1 MGSDAVREIRIPQAG
16 GLLLGDMILPA
27 GAVDPPAL
35 VLFIDGRG
43 CGRHGIPDRGVAR
56 AVRGHGIATLL
67 IDLLTPE
74 EQQEKPHPG
83 LHGVDLPRLTQRVL
97 DVTGWLARDPHLGRA
112 ALGLCGLGGG
122 APAALI
128 AAGRLG
134 ATVRSLVCIG
144 GRADQ
149 AGPTALASVRAP
161 TLLMAGS
168 RDAEAL
174 AHNDAAYQHL
184 RCVRSEAVVP
194 GAGPG
199 LDEPDALALAAE
211 MAGDWYEAHF
221 LALEEMA

>member
-16 GLLLGDMILPA
+16 GLLLGELIVPSGAGDLPP
-27 GAVDPPAL
+27 V
-35 VLFIDGRG
+35 VLFINGRG
-43 CGRHGIPDRGVAR
+43 CGRHGTEDRGVAR
-56 AVRGHGIATLL
+56 GVRAHGVATLL

-83 LHGVDLPRLTQRVL
+83 LHGVDLPLLTQRVME
-97 DVTGWLARDPHLGRA
+97 VTQWLAHERQLQDA
-112 ALGLCGLGGG
+112 SLGLCGLCGG
-122 APAALI
+122 AAAALI

-134 ATVRSLVCIG
+134 ARIRSVVCIG

-168 RDAEAL
+168 RDPEAL

-184 RCVRSEAVVP
+184 RCERSEAVVP

-199 LDEPDALALAAE
+199 LDEPGVLAHAAE
-211 MAGDWYEAHF
+211 MAADWYDAHF
-221 LALEEMA
+221 VVMEEMA

>member
-16 GLLLGDMILPA
+16 SLLLGDLILPA
-27 GAVDPPAL
+27 QAGASLPV
-35 VLFIDGRG
+35 VLFINGRG
-43 CGRHGIPDRGVAR
+43 CGRHGIPDRGLAR
-56 AVRGHGIATLL
+56 SVREHGIATLL
-67 IDLLTPE
+67 VDLLTPE

-83 LHGVDLPRLTQRVL
+83 LHGVDLPLLTQRVL
-97 DVTGWLARDPHLGRA
+97 EVTAWLARDLQLRNA
-112 ALGLCGLGGG
+112 SLGLCGLCGG
-122 APAALI
+122 AAAALI

-134 ATVRSLVCIG
+134 TQVRSLVCLG

-168 RDAEAL
+168 LDAEAL

-184 RCVRSEAVVP
+184 RCERSEAVVP

-199 LDEPDALALAAE
+199 LDEPGVLAHAAE
-211 MAGDWYEAHF
+211 MAADWYEAHF
-221 LALEEMA
+221 VPLEEMA